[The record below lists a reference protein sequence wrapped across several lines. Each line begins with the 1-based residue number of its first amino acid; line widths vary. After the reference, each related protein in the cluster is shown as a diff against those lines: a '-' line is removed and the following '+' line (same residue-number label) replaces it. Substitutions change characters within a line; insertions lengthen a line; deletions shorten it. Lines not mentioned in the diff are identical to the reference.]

1 MRVIEKFP
9 NYGEMEP
16 IYYFENVKRDKEIG
30 LLGKQCRFIVKTIAE
45 KMKNFEETYV
55 QFYSASIIC
64 ALLFLHERKFSNL

>member
-30 LLGKQCRFIVKTIAE
+30 LLGSQSRFIVKTITTFHS
-45 KMKNFEETYV
+45 KV
-55 QFYSASIIC
+55 SC
-64 ALLFLHERKFSNL
+64 